1 MRNAR
6 VRAVA
11 ALRRAATVVVR
22 AVRAGARALPQRG
35 RATPE
40 LVVSDYKAPN
50 YWLDYR
56 RGFVRRGLPGELLRR
71 IVGGPPTK
79 RQVEAMAVGLSR
91 AAALSVVPM
100 AVRATRHAPRGLPRA
115 AATALLVL
123 SPLSCSLLLHDTG
136 RYDTVGVLALG
147 LLAGVGSARG
157 WLPAPVG
164 TALAAAA
171 VCVATASEE
180 FLLALVAPAAA
191 VAVSGPGS
199 RARRLLRC
207 GVVLAPGT
215 AVAAAS
221 LLVPA
226 PSAALHTA
234 REQATRAGV
243 GAPGAMGDTL
253 SAVDRSLVQNLA
265 FFRLFEPAAV
275 AVALA
280 LWTGFYVATTAVL
293 GRLLGG
299 GATYR
304 TWVAVH
310 AAPAAALC
318 AVGTDFR
325 RWWGLGFLGLVATL
339 AAQEPTDRPEPGRGT
354 VAGAALLTLA
364 GWAVRDVRVYPGG
377 PLRLDGSLPAVRWG
391 SEDRASLSGG

>member
-1 MRNAR
+1 
-6 VRAVA
+6 
-11 ALRRAATVVVR
+11 
-22 AVRAGARALPQRG
+22 
-35 RATPE
+35 
-40 LVVSDYKAPN
+40 VSDYKAPN

-79 RQVEAMAVGLSR
+79 RQVEAVAVGLSR

-100 AVRATRHAPRGLPRA
+100 AVRAGRHAPRGLPRA

-147 LLAGVGSARG
+147 VLAGVGSARR

-171 VCVATASEE
+171 VCVATATEE
-180 FLLALVAPAAA
+180 FLLAVVAPAAV
-191 VAVSGPGS
+191 VAVSGSVSGSGSAGS
-199 RARRLLRC
+199 RTRRSLRR
-207 GVVLAPGT
+207 GVVLAPG
-215 AVAAAS
+215 AALAAAS

-226 PSAALHTA
+226 PPAALHTA

-265 FFRLFEPAAV
+265 FFRLFEPGAV

-280 LWTGFYVATTAVL
+280 LWAGFYAATTAVL

-299 GATYR
+299 GTYR
-304 TWVAVH
+304 TWVALH

-339 AAQEPTDRPEPGRGT
+339 AAHEPTDRPEPGPGP
-354 VAGAALLTLA
+354 VAGAALLALV
-364 GWAVRDVRVYPGG
+364 GWALRDVRVYPGG
-377 PLRLDGSLPAVRWG
+377 PLRLDATLPAVRW
-391 SEDRASLSGG
+391 ASP

>member
-6 VRAVA
+6 VRVVA
-11 ALRRAATVVVR
+11 ALHRAATVVAR
-22 AVRAGARALPQRG
+22 AARAGARALPQRG

-40 LVVSDYKAPN
+40 LAVSDYKAPN
-50 YWLDYR
+50 YWLDYHL
-56 RGFVRRGLPGELLRR
+56 GFVRRGLPGELLRR
-71 IVGGPPTK
+71 VVGGPPTK
-79 RQVEAMAVGLSR
+79 RQVEAVAVGLSR

-100 AVRATRHAPRGLPRA
+100 AVRAGRHAPRGLPRA

-136 RYDTVGVLALG
+136 RYDAVGVLALG
-147 LLAGVGSARG
+147 LLAGIGSARR

-180 FLLALVAPAAA
+180 FLLAVVAPAAA
-191 VAVSGPGS
+191 VAVSGLVSGSAGS
-199 RARRLLRC
+199 RTRPWLR
-207 GVVLAPGT
+207 GGLVLAPGA

-226 PSAALHTA
+226 PPAALHTA

-280 LWTGFYVATTAVL
+280 LWSGLYAVTTAAL

-299 GATYR
+299 GGTYR

-339 AAQEPTDRPEPGRGT
+339 AAHEPTDRPEPGPGP
-354 VAGAALLTLA
+354 VAGAALLTLV
-364 GWAVRDVRVYPGG
+364 GWALRDVRVYPGG
-377 PLRLDGSLPAVRWG
+377 ALRLDGSLPAVRWG
-391 SEDRASLSGG
+391 SR